1 MKKGNITSSIV
12 SVVGAGTGAAA
23 SRIVAESAPIK
34 NAKLKHGLIA
44 GIAVLGFAFLDRK
57 TKVGAFAQDVALGV
71 GVTQIGYL
79 VKELVGETSGTVKTA
94 LGSPNYDFLA
104 MPNSYDF
111 IPNDRSMGAEYQETP
126 RQITFR

>member
-12 SVVGAGTGAAA
+12 SVAGAGAGAAA
-23 SRIVAESAPIK
+23 SRIIADSAPIK

-44 GIAVLGFAFLDRK
+44 GVAMLGFAFLDRK
-57 TKVGAFAQDVALGV
+57 TKVSAFTQDVALGV

-79 VKELVGETSGTVKTA
+79 VKELVGETSGTLKTA
-94 LGSPNYDFLA
+94 LGSPDIDFLA

-111 IPNDRSMGAEYQETP
+111 IPTANFMETEYQEVP
-126 RQITFR
+126 REITFR